1 MFIVNV
7 RPQAMPVQHWLL
19 IFVNPEI
26 VHFIDSYRMP
36 PDFYQLREKLHTFRR
51 RLLINKVSVRGL
63 ESKLH
68 CLFFSYRVLRNFSLH
83 KILSK

>member
-63 ESKLH
+63 ESIDKQ
-68 CLFFSYRVLRNFSLH
+68 S
-83 KILSK
+83 